1 MFQDWW
7 LMIDDKWLITD
18 VWSLVIHDWRMMI
31 DNWGGNDCKWW
42 FDDWCFMTDWWLMAC
57 DWWWIDDCWLLI
69 ENWCLMLDDGD
80 HDHGDDDGDVTM
92 MMIIIM
98 MMMMM
103 MFHTLPGEVPR
114 DRYYMLGLFVQQ
126 LWDRYRV
133 STPESPNHTLLAN
146 AEAGI
151 HRLTL
156 WILSRRIS
164 IFICGAKRVPLV
176 PSIQILN
183 WLWVSLSLSIHLV
196 ATFLPFL
203 PQIRSAAQWRYW
215 RRCWRSSVS
224 VCQTP
229 AFARYRARGHAFKM
243 VIQPSSSVW
252 SMVSRFLFRT
262 GDTNLSMFEPDS

>member
-1 MFQDWW
+1 
-7 LMIDDKWLITD
+7 
-18 VWSLVIHDWRMMI
+18 
-31 DNWGGNDCKWW
+31 
-42 FDDWCFMTDWWLMAC
+42 
-57 DWWWIDDCWLLI
+57 
-69 ENWCLMLDDGD
+69 
-80 HDHGDDDGDVTM
+80 M
-92 MMIIIM
+92 MMIIMI
-98 MMMMM
+98 M

-126 LWDRYRV
+126 LGHRYRV

-146 AEAGI
+146 AEACI

-243 VIQPSSSVW
+243 VTQPSSSVW